1 MAIQFSF
8 VFIYWID
15 DISLHYEPQKWHFL
29 CYQVLEYRQE
39 GGMASQGHWCLY
51 AEVCCVLLVSTVEN
65 ADLQLNVVANDEH
78 VKGAMFCKQGTS
90 EAGTSFCPESESQS
104 ELLAEPGFDRAQST
118 RFTEKL

>member
-1 MAIQFSF
+1 MTFLYITNHRNGTFYAIK
-8 VFIYWID
+8 
-15 DISLHYEPQKWHFL
+15 SLNIGKKEEWL
-29 CYQVLEYRQE
+29 ARDTD
-39 GGMASQGHWCLY
+39 
-51 AEVCCVLLVSTVEN
+51 VCCVLLVSTVEN